1 MRLNRLAVFNYR
13 NIKAANLCD
22 LQDFN
27 FFHGLNGSGKTSLL
41 EAVHT
46 LALTRSFRSR
56 DVSSI
61 ISRGA
66 GSLVVQA
73 QCQIDTDG
81 ALCKLGVERVERG
94 PAVVRLD
101 GEPVKSFASL
111 ASTLPVQ
118 LINSSSFL
126 LLEGPPSVRRQFIDW
141 LVFHVEHQG
150 FLVQWQRYTKAVK
163 QRNSLLRRGK
173 LEHASLSPW
182 EAEMVSSGEVLSA
195 ARDRV
200 FVLLEQRFQAVYER
214 LMHGESNAP
223 KLQLSFY
230 RGWSADNSLIEQ
242 IEIEREKDIA
252 QRVTRVGPHRA
263 EIKIL
268 CDGAIASAILSRG
281 QIKTAV
287 SALKIA
293 QLELL
298 RVHKVRPILLID
310 DLPAE
315 LDTQRCEALFGEFAR
330 IGVQVFATSIAAA
343 EIQSSWC
350 GDSSIK
356 RFHVEHGEFSDSDDI

>member
-1 MRLNRLAVFNYR
+1 MRLHRLAVFNYR
-13 NIKAANLCD
+13 NIKAASLGD

-27 FFHGLNGSGKTSLL
+27 FFHGSNGSGKTSLL

-56 DVSSI
+56 DVSSL
-61 ISRGA
+61 ISREA
-66 GSLVVQA
+66 DSLVVQA
-73 QCQIDTDG
+73 QCESDG
-81 ALCKLGVERVERG
+81 DGGLFKLGVKRVERG

-126 LLEGPPSVRRQFIDW
+126 LLEGAPSVRRQFIDW
-141 LVFHVEHQG
+141 LVFHVEHRG
-150 FLVQWQRYTKAVK
+150 FLTQWQRYTKAVK

-173 LEHASLSPW
+173 LERASLSPW
-182 EAEMVSSGEVLSA
+182 EVEMVSSGEVLSA
-195 ARDRV
+195 ARSKV
-200 FVLLEQRFQAVYER
+200 FILLEKHFQVVYQR
-214 LMHGESNAP
+214 LMLGETGAP
-223 KLQLSFY
+223 ELQLSFY
-230 RGWSADNSLIEQ
+230 RGWPDENSLAEQ
-242 IEIEREKDIA
+242 VELGRDKDCA
-252 QRVTRVGPHRA
+252 QRSTRYGPHRA
-263 EIKIL
+263 EIKIS
-268 CDGAIASAILSRG
+268 CDGVIASTILSRG

-298 RVHKVRPILLID
+298 QIHNVRPVMLID

-315 LDTQRCEALFGEFAR
+315 LDAQHCEALFKEFAR
-330 IGVQVFATSIAAA
+330 IGVQVFATAIMPA
-343 EIQSSWC
+343 EIQDSWC
-350 GDSSIK
+350 GNRSIK
-356 RFHVEHGEFSDSDDI
+356 RFHVEHGEFRDSDDI